1 MFSEDRHVLASALDR
16 ADQAVML
23 ARCWFVDLIYGPEP
37 LTPADE
43 KRDADRKELE
53 GLPVIDFG
61 AFMTH
66 ANEEPNTGLD
76 RS

>member
-1 MFSEDRHVLASALDR
+1 MFW
-16 ADQAVML
+16 QARSIAPIKRSCL
-23 ARCWFVDLIYGPEP
+23 PGAGLFDLIYGPEP

-66 ANEEPNTGLD
+66 ANEEPNTELN